1 MITLPLFNMDIYVP
15 FIVIHYSIFFSQF
28 QSLPFAGI
36 SDYSAG
42 LETAYKLIKAEKSVS
57 IYKLIQRD

>member
-1 MITLPLFNMDIYVP
+1 MQILLLRN
-15 FIVIHYSIFFSQF
+15 SQT
-28 QSLPFAGI
+28 SLPFAGI

>member
-1 MITLPLFNMDIYVP
+1 MFLLFWYITLL
-15 FIVIHYSIFFSQF
+15 QF

-42 LETAYKLIKAEKSVS
+42 LETAYTLIKAEQSVS
-57 IYKLIQRD
+57 IYKLIKRD

>member
-1 MITLPLFNMDIYVP
+1 MKIIPEYV
-15 FIVIHYSIFFSQF
+15 IRSNLHSQF

-57 IYKLIQRD
+57 IYKIIQRD